1 MHPKALATAVLLML
15 SASANAALYRWV
27 DERGVVHFS
36 DQPPPRHIAGKTV
49 PLNVPKP
56 ATGTVPL
63 TSTIPQR
70 SRSLSA
76 SSVRKTQKKR
86 RTARRSTGSTTSR
99 TTRRSNSS
107 TPYSARSTP
116 STRIRAN
123 Y

>member
-1 MHPKALATAVLLML
+1 MHARALATAALLML
-15 SASANAALYRWV
+15 SVSANAALYRWV

-36 DQPPPRHIAGKTV
+36 DQPPPRHIAGETA
-49 PLNVPKP
+49 PLSVPKP

-76 SSVRKTQKKR
+76 SSVGKTHKDRRAARKS
-86 RTARRSTGSTTSR
+86 ARSTRSSS
-99 TTRRSNSS
+99 TRRSNRA
-107 TPYSARSTP
+107 PYSARSTP
-116 STRIRAN
+116 SKRIRAN